1 MEDLVA
7 IIHFIVLG
15 LSLAAPIGPMNIEVL
30 KRGLTEG
37 LLSSWLVGLGGMSG
51 DMILLLSIFFGFRDF
66 MQSTVILYLMYSI
79 GIVMLSYLGI
89 TSILA
94 ALNSEFSNLE
104 FAHRKSQ
111 NAFLA
116 GFTISLANPI
126 SLVFWFGVYGTSLQV
141 VTSTHSIIYSMF
153 CSLGIILG
161 LFLWNLNLVL
171 TVHFSKRIINE
182 KIMRGITLFAGI
194 TLLCF
199 GIQFIVRFIE
209 LLF

>member
-15 LSLAAPIGPMNIEVL
+15 LSLAAPIGPMNIEVF

-51 DMILLLSIFFGFRDF
+51 DMILLISILFGFRDF

-89 TSILA
+89 TSIFA

-104 FAHRKSQ
+104 FARRKSQ

>member
-1 MEDLVA
+1 MDDLLA

-89 TSILA
+89 TSIFA

-104 FAHRKSQ
+104 FARRKSQ

-161 LFLWNLNLVL
+161 LFLWNLNLVI